1 MPDSAD
7 HMNKAMDLAM
17 KVTAVIM
24 AGVAL
29 YEAVNAL
36 SAQKPQQLGGS
47 KIKPNHDAEAL
58 DPWDFPTAEG
68 RA

>member
-1 MPDSAD
+1 MSEMD

-36 SAQKPQQLGGS
+36 SASKP
-47 KIKPNHDAEAL
+47 KPELEPPTLNPNRDSEAI
-58 DPWDFPTAEG
+58 DPFPVMGQDTP
-68 RA
+68 